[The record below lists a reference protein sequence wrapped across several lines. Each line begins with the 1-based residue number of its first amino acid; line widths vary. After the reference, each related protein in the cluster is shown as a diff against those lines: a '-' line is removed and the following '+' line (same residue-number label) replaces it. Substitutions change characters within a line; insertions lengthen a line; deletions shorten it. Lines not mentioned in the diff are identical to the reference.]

1 MILRKII
8 DNIEHYADI
17 LAIPFFI
24 LASYYFI
31 NKPNKTLIEQLLTL
45 FVVVGTIADI
55 LFTIKFTYRKRS

>member
-1 MILRKII
+1 MYLRKII

-31 NKPNKTLIEQLLTL
+31 TKPNKSIIEQLLTL
-45 FVVVGTIADI
+45 FVVVGAIADI
-55 LFTIKFTYRKRS
+55 AFTIKFTYRNKQ

>member
-1 MILRKII
+1 MFLHKII

-31 NKPNKTLIEQLLTL
+31 NKPRKSIIEKLLTL

-55 LFTIKFTYRKRS
+55 LFTIKFTYMMRK

>member
-1 MILRKII
+1 MYLQKII

-31 NKPNKTLIEQLLTL
+31 TKPNKSIIEQLLTL
-45 FVVVGTIADI
+45 FVVVGAIADI
-55 LFTIKFTYRKRS
+55 LFTIKFTYRNRI

>member
-1 MILRKII
+1 MYLRKLI

-31 NKPNKTLIEQLLTL
+31 TKPKKSIIEQLLTL
-45 FVVVGTIADI
+45 FVVVGAIADI
-55 LFTIKFTYRKRS
+55 LFTIKFTYMQKK

>member
-1 MILRKII
+1 MYLRKII

-31 NKPNKTLIEQLLTL
+31 NKPHKSIIEQILTL
-45 FVVVGTIADI
+45 FVVVGALADI
-55 LFTIKFTYRKRS
+55 LFTIKFTYMKRQ

>member
-1 MILRKII
+1 MYLRKII

-31 NKPNKTLIEQLLTL
+31 TKPNKTIIEQLLTL
-45 FVVVGTIADI
+45 FVIVGAIADI
-55 LFTIKFTYRKRS
+55 VFTLKFTYKNRR

>member
-1 MILRKII
+1 MYLRKII

-31 NKPNKTLIEQLLTL
+31 TKPNKSIIEQLLTL

-55 LFTIKFTYRKRS
+55 LFTIKFTYMTRK